1 MKKVKGTGKGK
12 RRIIKTQIRNRP
24 QIEEDESA
32 DFVDFSHLQERTK
45 LLRRKF
51 AGEYIKDFNATAAVL
66 RMGYK
71 YTRRVA
77 QTKGSQWM
85 DDAYTHVCIAELTAK
100 MDEKAIVSRQEVMLG
115 LKKEAHAANS
125 LFASSSSRI
134 SALRSLAKILGMEIT
149 KVEGSMTL
157 AGGVMA
163 VPMVGSLEDWEKAS
177 KLAQAEL
184 KKKVRE

>member
-1 MKKVKGTGKGK
+1 MIPKAKGKGKGK
-12 RRIIKTQIRNRP
+12 RRTIQTQFRAP
-24 QIEEDESA
+24 PEQDEA
-32 DFVDFSHLQERTK
+32 DDFSDFSHLQERTK
-45 LLRRKF
+45 LLRRRF

-71 YTRRVA
+71 YSRRTA
-77 QTKGSQWM
+77 QVKGSQWM
-85 DDAYTHVCIAELTAK
+85 DDAYTHQCIAELTAK

-149 KVEGSMTL
+149 KVEGNMTL

-163 VPMVGSLEDWEKAS
+163 VPFAGSLEDWEKAS
-177 KLAQAEL
+177 KDAQEKL
-184 KKKVRE
+184 KKAVRE